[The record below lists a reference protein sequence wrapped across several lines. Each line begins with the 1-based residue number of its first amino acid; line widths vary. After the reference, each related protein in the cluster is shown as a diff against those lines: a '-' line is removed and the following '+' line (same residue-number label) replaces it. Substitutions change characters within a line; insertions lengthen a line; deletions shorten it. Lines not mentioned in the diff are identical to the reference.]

1 MPFSIIWSPT
11 ARITYFNILEYLE
24 VNWTKKEVRA
34 FASRTEVILDLIQ
47 QNPLLFPYSKESD
60 IHRCALVKQV
70 SLYYRVKSGE
80 VELLVFWGNRQDP
93 AKLDL

>member
-60 IHRCALVKQV
+60 QTELVEQAI
-70 SLYYRVKSGE
+70 S
-80 VELLVFWGNRQDP
+80 
-93 AKLDL
+93 